1 MPIRPSTEG
10 AALLKTM
17 YDSDFRTKANE
28 EPVVIA
34 DFDKP
39 QGVERIGNSLVIR
52 IIPVIAAQTL
62 AASDT
67 GQSLTAHTGTTTS
80 VTASPVGR
88 YGFVEI
94 PIHLTSKF
102 DGSENAAIIAAYRD
116 QLKGSLDQEKD
127 VYGAQTS
134 ITSAGVQTHG
144 PVNFDKSNLLAA
156 KRKLRTSA
164 KSHFKNGSMIHMK
177 YHPSQIDYVESIDS
191 IMNAEARGDSEN
203 PYVTG
208 FVNKAFGM
216 TFAETANVYSA
227 AGVVHNM
234 LHLTSAFV
242 QAYNINYKLLD
253 PQDYLLT
260 TRYLAYSEFGVA
272 VPFPEDALDF
282 QSAA

>member
-17 YDSDFRTKANE
+17 YDADFRTKAYE
-28 EPVVIA
+28 EPVVIQ
-34 DFDKP
+34 DFSKP
-39 QGVERIGNSLVIR
+39 VSVERMGNSLVIR
-52 IIPVIAAQTL
+52 IIPVIADQSL

-67 GQSLTAHTGTTTS
+67 GQSLTAHTGTTTA

-102 DGSENAAIIAAYRD
+102 DGSESAAIVAAYRE
-116 QLKGSLDQEKD
+116 QLKGSLDAAKD
-127 VYGAQTS
+127 TYGAQTA
-134 ITSAGVQTHG
+134 ITSAGVLTHG
-144 PVNFDKSNLLAA
+144 PVNFDKSNLLQA
-156 KRKLRTSA
+156 KQKLRISA

-177 YHPSQIDYVESIDS
+177 YSPTQIQFVESIDS
-191 IMNAEARGDSEN
+191 IMSAEVRGDSET

-216 TFAETANVYSA
+216 TFAETGNVYSA
-227 AGVVHNM
+227 AGIVHNM
-234 LHLTSAFV
+234 LYLSSAFV
-242 QAYNINYKLLD
+242 QGYNIIYKLLD

-282 QSAA
+282 QTAA